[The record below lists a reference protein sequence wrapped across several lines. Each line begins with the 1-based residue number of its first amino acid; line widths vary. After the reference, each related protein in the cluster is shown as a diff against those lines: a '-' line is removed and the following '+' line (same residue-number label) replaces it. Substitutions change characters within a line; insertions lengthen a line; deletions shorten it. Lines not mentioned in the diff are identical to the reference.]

1 MIPLFLERS
10 SARPGY
16 RQGTTLL
23 AIVLGL
29 GITAPVSRAADSK
42 PSGSTIDVTV
52 SGQGIPVPG
61 VKITLAPDKGGPP
74 ESWNARD
81 STPIGV
87 MTTDATGHA
96 RFADVPAGKYIV
108 TGNCGLP
115 GNWIAGNYATRLETL
130 AGRPAHVTLT
140 VRGGAMARGVAVQ
153 GDRPAG
159 HAKIRTESPDAM
171 ASTCGTMTTSLVDSV
186 TGAFTVSKIPI
197 GATTWVK
204 GNLDLGPGQIE
215 VWKDFHFEKPETLDV
230 KLEFPLISD
239 SDVGTLVLDL
249 KADGAEKP
257 DSGSAQLL
265 QVKGDGSWRYEATV
279 GVGGAG
285 GAKTYTRLPAGPYQI
300 RAYAEPGANKWWGS
314 PIDSLRIVP
323 GKTTRYTVAAKLRS

>member
-279 GVGGAG
+279 GVGGTG
-285 GAKTYTRLPAGPYQI
+285 GAKTYSHLPAGPYQI
-300 RAYAEPGANKWWGS
+300 RAHAEPGANKWWGS

>member
-1 MIPLFLERS
+1 MIPLFLERP

-215 VWKDFHFEKPETLDV
+215 VWKDFHFEKPETLEV
-230 KLEFPLISD
+230 KLEFPPISEG
-239 SDVGTLVLDL
+239 DVGTLVLDL

-285 GAKTYTRLPAGPYQI
+285 GAKTYSHLPAGPYQI
-300 RAYAEPGANKWWGS
+300 RAHAEPGANKWWSS